1 MEMLHCGCGH
11 EMRRWKWEIMAE
23 ELRTYN
29 ANCVMCRT
37 CAQKHGLLKGSRP
50 EPYPAAP
57 WRPKSD
63 GSISTTAS
71 EDTAPALYEKHSQ
84 RLQSALRTLSA
95 SENDDDD
102 NRRRVYDQINQQYEQ
117 ECAALTASV

>member
-37 CAQKHGLLKGSRP
+37 CAQKHGLLKCSRP

-57 WRPKSD
+57 WRTKSD

-84 RLQSALRTLSA
+84 RLQSALSTLAES
-95 SENDDDD
+95 NFDDDD
-102 NRRRVYDQINQQYEQ
+102 NRLRIYDQINQQYHQ